1 MKVFNYIKLLHK
13 YNSLKLEN
21 ERLKELSKTNL
32 FNKVLKAQDNELMC
46 ESLKKENKRLREVIK
61 TLREQ
66 INQQGNK

>member
-1 MKVFNYIKLLHK
+1 MKIFKYITLLHR

-61 TLREQ
+61 ILREQ
-66 INQQGNK
+66 VKQQENK